1 MDFSKI
7 LSENVIFKI
16 MKVLITGA
24 SFLYLYNYLSGAYVR
39 ETINIKF
46 GIQGFIF
53 ILLFVFSNILLSIA
67 WSKNIR
73 EIFGLNEV
81 ESFLV
86 SMRSYIGKYAA
97 IKIGSYVIKYSQDFK
112 LFDKKQFVK
121 LAFFEQLVS
130 LIVGLTFGIFYLFKN
145 LENTFLPLI
154 LIFLINLLLFFALKY
169 SVSKRNNLFS
179 KIVNNIVLYMLNSF
193 YLFFII
199 SEYIKTYNVDK
210 YLLIAAFYI
219 FVSSLSMI
227 FSIMPAG
234 LGVKE
239 AGLIFLLTGI
249 IQEQEIINL
258 LIELRILFIISDIFS
273 YLLGL
278 LERLKKDK

>member
-24 SFLYLYNYLSGAYVR
+24 SFLYLYNYLSDAYVR
-39 ETINIKF
+39 GTINIKF